1 MKSVLRFLGK
11 RMPASAEVR
20 AVFSVVVFAVY
31 SWSIRGFLFNTSS
44 FLMYHSLSFIAAVFF
59 YMMAFAL
66 LECVLV
72 TGFLVIVSMILPSG
86 WLRQGFAYKG
96 FLVIL
101 VTAIGMIEYQNY
113 YTIDFVGNMM
123 HNSYSFLQPILIGL
137 LISIAALGGLLVL
150 FGRVERLQKLLVALV
165 ERFKIFNYVYLPLGL
180 LGFVVVLVR
189 NLF

>member
-1 MKSVLRFLGK
+1 
-11 RMPASAEVR
+11 
-20 AVFSVVVFAVY
+20 
-31 SWSIRGFLFNTSS
+31 
-44 FLMYHSLSFIAAVFF
+44 MYHSLSFIAAVFF

>member
-1 MKSVLRFLGK
+1 MKSVLRFFGK
-11 RMPASAEVR
+11 RMPASGEVR

-44 FLMYHSLSFIAAVFF
+44 FLMYHSLSFIAAIFF

-66 LECVLV
+66 LESVLV
-72 TGFLVIVSMILPSG
+72 TGFLVIVSMILPAG
-86 WLRQGFAYKG
+86 WFRIGFAYKG

-101 VTAIGMIEYQNY
+101 VAAIGMIEFQSY

-123 HNSYSFLQPILIGL
+123 NNDYSFMQPILIGL
-137 LISIAALGGLLVL
+137 IISIAALGGLLLL
-150 FGRVERLQKLLVALV
+150 FGKVNRLQRLLVALV
-165 ERFKIFNYVYLPLGL
+165 EKFAIFDYVYLPLGL
-180 LGFVVVLVR
+180 LGFVAVVIR